1 MEEGKLIFEER
12 TGAEGTV
19 NMVARDA
26 KLQDNQLLPAAF
38 FKVAGDKMYAGL
50 MANFTGAN
58 FFTQPPSPLGADATD
73 TQVIASLT
81 LLYKKMVELGYA
93 LDVTVSGADDLLPS
107 DAFFQEAGLVSL
119 SPFTSTLQLVGEQR
133 YSVIEECH

>member
-19 NMVARDA
+19 AMVARDA

-50 MANFTGAN
+50 MANFTGAK
-58 FFTQPPSPLGADATD
+58 FFTQPPSPLAADATD

-133 YSVIEECH
+133 YRVSEE